1 VDFQLMRE
9 MRWTWAELQGT
20 PIEVRTFTW
29 DFIRMQRAAEAERA
43 EKAKKQDPGGG
54 AARIEY

>member
-1 VDFQLMRE
+1 MRE